1 MENEMSVL
9 VVGSIAFD
17 TVETPY
23 GNADDSLGG
32 SALYFSAAASL
43 FCPVNVVG
51 VVGSDFDAS
60 KISFLKKRGVNLD
73 GLYVESG
80 STFRWGGRYHKDLN
94 KRDTLFTYLN
104 VFESFQPKIPAQYRD
119 AEYVFLANIDPT
131 LQLQVLEQIKKPKLV
146 VLDTMN
152 FWISGKRPMLDEVV
166 KRCDILILNDE
177 EARELSD
184 EQNLITAIKKVSS
197 IGKPKTL
204 IVKKGEHGAVLY
216 HKGAFFFVPAYPLD
230 RVIDPTGAGDS
241 FAGGFLGYI
250 SKTGNMRLGTLKKA
264 LVYGSAIASFNV
276 EDFSFNKL
284 KALTSEELDKRFNE
298 FKALTRF

>member
-1 MENEMSVL
+1 MSVL
-9 VVGSIAFD
+9 VVGSIAYD

-60 KISFLKKRGVNLD
+60 KISFLKKRGVNFD

-104 VFESFQPKIPAQYRD
+104 VFESFQPKIPAQYRNTD
-119 AEYVFLANIDPT
+119 YIFLANIDPT
-131 LQLQVLEQIKKPKLV
+131 LQLQVLEQIKRPKLV

-152 FWISGKRPMLDEVV
+152 FWISGKRAMLDEVV
-166 KRCDILILNDE
+166 KHCDILILNDE

-250 SKTGNMRLGTLKKA
+250 AKTGNLRLGTLKKA
-264 LVYGSAIASFNV
+264 LVYGSAVASFNV
-276 EDFSFNKL
+276 EDFSFDKL
-284 KALTSEELDKRFNE
+284 KALTSDELDTRYNE
-298 FKALTRF
+298 FKALTKF